1 MGETRLE
8 GGPKQDDPGCTREGC
23 LQGVSREE
31 ERKDE
36 EVLGLALREEEEK
49 EEEEEKDKKR
59 KKGKEKEKEKERMK
73 RHETEWRRGERGAGG
88 GGERRRLESR
98 KCGTLRNGR
107 GCKETGGP
115 KGATTV
121 ESRGINPYPQLPFVL
136 GVAWSTC

>member
-1 MGETRLE
+1 
-8 GGPKQDDPGCTREGC
+8 QDDPGCTREGC

-49 EEEEEKDKKR
+49 EEEEEEKDKKR
-59 KKGKEKEKEKERMK
+59 KKGREKEKGKERMK
-73 RHETEWRRGERGAGG
+73 RHETEWRR
-88 GGERRRLESR
+88 GERRRLESR